1 MWPWLGGQLQL
12 DDTVLA
18 KFHDCRKRQTTPILA
33 YLVLEALSMLVM
45 AILIILMLIG
55 LGVAGSA
62 AADEIAD
69 GKYELDGSDGSKL
82 RMKLLA

>member
-1 MWPWLGGQLQL
+1 
-12 DDTVLA
+12 
-18 KFHDCRKRQTTPILA
+18 
-33 YLVLEALSMLVM
+33 MLVM
-45 AILIILMLIG
+45 AILIIFILIG